1 MASNLPAYFQA
12 ASFQPPATYCA
23 VLPDSTAFGA
33 GVPFLIPS
41 LAKEGLV
48 SLSKR
53 VSSRVGGDYNTSQ
66 LVQPGKSNIEEKQ
79 FLGSQGG
86 EDSNFFS
93 EVQCTLGADNKGGG
107 RSGTDT
113 TALRNTLADRY
124 PKLAPLVL
132 DEESITL
139 ALNEEYLTPGISKQ
153 LKQGD
158 TVGEWRLDND
168 A

>member
-1 MASNLPAYFQA
+1 MTITVKVLLFAPAREA
-12 ASFQPPATYCA
+12 AGN
-23 VLPDSTAFGA
+23 V
-33 GVPFLIPS
+33 
-41 LAKEGLV
+41 
-48 SLSKR
+48 
-53 VSSRVGGDYNTSQ
+53 
-66 LVQPGKSNIEEKQ
+66 
-79 FLGSQGG
+79 
-86 EDSNFFS
+86 S

>member
-1 MASNLPAYFQA
+1 MTITVKVLLFASAREA
-12 ASFQPPATYCA
+12 AGN
-23 VLPDSTAFGA
+23 V
-33 GVPFLIPS
+33 
-41 LAKEGLV
+41 
-48 SLSKR
+48 
-53 VSSRVGGDYNTSQ
+53 
-66 LVQPGKSNIEEKQ
+66 
-79 FLGSQGG
+79 
-86 EDSNFFS
+86 S
-93 EVQCTLGADNKGGG
+93 EVQCTLGADNKSGG

-168 A
+168 AWDFDFEYVCVVTITLVGFSWLWWLWPGTSNGIAGYLQLCRKVASNVRDSLRMVRQNSFVSA